1 MYERNY
7 FYFVFFIVIDKEAK
21 LVDIGRTEVV
31 LDHELTDNLF
41 EELKDIESQI
51 SLKYPLGCKVI
62 VQNYKFIK

>member
-51 SLKYPLGCKVI
+51 SLKYPLECKVI